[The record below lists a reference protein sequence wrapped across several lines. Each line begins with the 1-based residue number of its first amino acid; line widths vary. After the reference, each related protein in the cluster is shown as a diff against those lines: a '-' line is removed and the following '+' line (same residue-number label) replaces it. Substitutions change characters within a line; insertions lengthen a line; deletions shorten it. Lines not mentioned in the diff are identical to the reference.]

1 MAKAQIA
8 THHALSERVT
18 PRQIEDDREYTPRQ
32 YHEDYGGP
40 PESTQ
45 AKQRLTGDGCP
56 YIKRGRRVTLLGRDI
71 KEHRAKLRRIST
83 SDLGTADLQTIDE
96 GATASPLAAASPS
109 AKLSAVKPR
118 GKPRGRRASD
128 PSNRKT
134 T

>member
-71 KEHRAKLRRIST
+71 KEHRAKLRRVST
-83 SDLGTADLQTIDE
+83 SDPGPAGTKAIEEDIAPNRLAIVSPTADQAIA
-96 GATASPLAAASPS
+96 G
-109 AKLSAVKPR
+109 PR
-118 GKPRGRRASD
+118 RKPRGRRASD